1 MGRKIASRL
10 SGGEIFA
17 LVGDLGA
24 GKTTFV
30 QGFAQELGIDRVI
43 SPTFIIMRSYDA
55 RGKIKTLYHVD
66 LYRLENNI
74 KEELDNLGITGI
86 WGSPDTVVLI
96 EWADKAK
103 KMLPENA
110 QFIDFEYLDENKR
123 RIVF

>member
-1 MGRKIASRL
+1 VGRKIASRL
-10 SGGEIFA
+10 KGGEVLA

-30 QGFAQELGIDRVI
+30 QGFAQELGIERIV
-43 SPTFIIMRSYDA
+43 SPTFIIMRTYDVSG
-55 RGKIKTLYHVD
+55 RIKTLYHID

-86 WGSPDTVVLI
+86 WGNPDTVVLI

-103 KMLPENA
+103 GFLPENV

-123 RIVF
+123 RIVY

>member
-1 MGRKIASRL
+1 M
-10 SGGEIFA
+10 GGEVLA

-30 QGFAQELGIDRVI
+30 QGFAATLGIKRII

-55 RGKIKTLYHVD
+55 CNKVKTLYHID
-66 LYRLENNI
+66 LYRLEQNF
-74 KEELDNLGITGI
+74 KEELDNLGITSI
-86 WGSPDTVVLI
+86 WGNPDSVVLI

-103 KMLPENA
+103 SLLPDNT

-123 RIVF
+123 RIFF

>member
-1 MGRKIASRL
+1 VGRKIASRL
-10 SGGEIFA
+10 KGGEVLA

-30 QGFAQELGIDRVI
+30 QGFAQELGIERIV
-43 SPTFIIMRSYDA
+43 SPTFIIMRTYDVS
-55 RGKIKTLYHVD
+55 GKIKTLYHID
-66 LYRLENNI
+66 LYRLEYNI
-74 KEELDNLGITGI
+74 KEELDNLGITSI
-86 WGSPDTVVLI
+86 WGNPDSVVLI

-103 KMLPENA
+103 RFLPENV